1 MTLLFETNRRHSR
14 LLFLSSLIIAL
25 VLSPVVLRL
34 VEHSMSGLCER
45 TAPGRSQRLAM
56 GYAFHVVL
64 RGSRRYLCT
73 EGKIC
78 SSPLLSHDLSALTS
92 QSA

>member
-34 VEHSMSGLCER
+34 VERSMSDLCD
-45 TAPGRSQRLAM
+45 AQPPADPNASQWDVRFM
-56 GYAFHVVL
+56 WY
-64 RGSRRYLCT
+64 
-73 EGKIC
+73 
-78 SSPLLSHDLSALTS
+78 
-92 QSA
+92 

>member
-56 GYAFHVVL
+56 G
-64 RGSRRYLCT
+64 
-73 EGKIC
+73 
-78 SSPLLSHDLSALTS
+78 
-92 QSA
+92 